1 MRILDSMKGKSTSE
15 YTLLETV
22 IAVMACGLAILA
34 GISAIAFIFAAAV
47 SHNGLWFIVSLAL
60 AVVCILCIAVVAYVG
75 PDW

>member
-34 GISAIAFIFAAAV
+34 GISEIAFIFVAAALH
-47 SHNGLWFIVSLAL
+47 SGIWFIASLAL
-60 AVVCILCIAVVAYVG
+60 AVLCILCIAVVVYVE